1 MQHETPHEARG
12 DVELRIGPA
21 PAASAV
27 AWVTKANTIL
37 DRLVASAAHLPFRLP
52 LETVAVMRETLAKL
66 LPCDAAVADH
76 EHSSGEAV
84 INLFDDASD
93 PRGQSWVL
101 SFDPG
106 TLHEVIVYWFNI
118 TKLTEEQRAR
128 FGVVFHDP
136 EADAFAD
143 ALGGALGAAMIAHP
157 DLAAFAER
165 LGREW
170 DECQPAFAAATA
182 EAAPAPTP

>member
-1 MQHETPHEARG
+1 MGDETPREACG
-12 DVELRIGPA
+12 KVELRIGPA

-27 AWVTKANTIL
+27 AWVTKANAIL
-37 DRLVASAAHLPFRLP
+37 DQLVANAAHLPFRLP

-66 LPCDAAVADH
+66 LPCDKAVAGRDH
-76 EHSSGEAV
+76 ASGEAV
-84 INLFDDASD
+84 IDLFDDHAD
-93 PRGQSWVL
+93 HRGQSWVL
-101 SFDPG
+101 SFEPA

-143 ALGGALGAAMIAHP
+143 ALGGALGTAMIAHP
-157 DLAAFAER
+157 DLAEFAQR

-170 DECQPAFAAATA
+170 DECQPAFSAATA
-182 EAAPAPTP
+182 EAAPAP